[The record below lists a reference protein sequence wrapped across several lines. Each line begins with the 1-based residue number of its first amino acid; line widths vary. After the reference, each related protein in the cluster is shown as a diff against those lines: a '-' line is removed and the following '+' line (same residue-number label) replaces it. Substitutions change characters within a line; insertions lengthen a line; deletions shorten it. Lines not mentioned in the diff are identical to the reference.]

1 MLSAIMFFWIAG
13 EEFALQAVNKGRDE
27 KIGRW
32 FVPVGKYV
40 LVPLAFL
47 ALVAGALLGGIG

>member
-1 MLSAIMFFWIAG
+1 MFFWIAG
-13 EEFALQAVNKGRDE
+13 EEFALQAVNKGRDK

-32 FVPVGKYV
+32 FVPIGKYV
-40 LVPLAFL
+40 LIPLAFL